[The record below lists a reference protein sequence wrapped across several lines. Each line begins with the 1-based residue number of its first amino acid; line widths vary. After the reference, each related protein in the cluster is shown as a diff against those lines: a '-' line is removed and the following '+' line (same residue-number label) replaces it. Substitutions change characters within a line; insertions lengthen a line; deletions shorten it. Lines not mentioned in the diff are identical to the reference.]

1 LFFLESRQVSKSME
15 LKNIINFLK
24 LIGSG
29 EIKISD
35 DEVWART
42 NCPLAPFSHVKGRD
56 ENPSF
61 GIVANNTGESAYHCF
76 TCGSGRLWDLVHRMQ
91 FTVGIPKR
99 ARYFFGSAEIFGNEQ
114 LGDPNDFRVGDCFD
128 DVHDRIFLGK
138 RKVKV
143 PEEILNEYPLL
154 EESPFIGQKEEIEDY
169 FLNRGILPQ
178 MLWEYQIRH
187 DPEKH
192 LIIFPMIDTDGE
204 AYRLHV
210 KLVLEKTFWYLTP
223 ELLGCA
229 DTYESWGRKDYWFGI
244 QFLDPALPVTIVESE
259 TDLLRLRSLG
269 VNNVVAA
276 CGGINKWKVARIP
289 NYTIYLGFD
298 ADRAGSQFTMKSI
311 QLFKNRRLYW
321 LDWGLVDVTYY
332 TEKRRIPKLRPAKDG
347 GDIET
352 LEQYEFILEHKT
364 PVGEINPVPATS
376 GYSDVW
382 A

>member
-1 LFFLESRQVSKSME
+1 ME

-29 EIKISD
+29 EIKISEEED
-35 DEVWART
+35 WAKT
-42 NCPLAPFSHVKGRD
+42 SCPLAPFTHAKGKD

-61 GIVANNTGESAYHCF
+61 GIVANNIGESAYHCF

-91 FTVGIPKR
+91 WTVGIPKS
-99 ARYFFGSAEIFGNEQ
+99 ARHFFGSAEIFDEEQ
-114 LGDPNDFRVGDCFD
+114 LGDANDYRLGDGFD

-138 RKVKV
+138 KKVKV
-143 PEEILNEYPLL
+143 PDVILNEYPLL
-154 EESPFIGQKEEIEDY
+154 EDSFFTGSKEEIEGY
-169 FLNRGILPQ
+169 FVSRGILPQ
-178 MLWEYQIRH
+178 MLWKYEVRH

-223 ELLGCA
+223 ELLNCA
-229 DTYESWGRKDYWFGI
+229 DIYEAWGRKDYWFGV
-244 QFLDPALPVTIVESE
+244 QFLDPALPVLIVESE

-269 VNNVVAA
+269 VENVIAA
-276 CGGINKWKVARIP
+276 CGGVNRWKVARIP

-298 ADRAGSQFTMKSI
+298 ADKAGSQFTMKAI
-311 QLFKNRRLYW
+311 RLFKNRRLYW
-321 LDWGLVDVTYY
+321 LDWALVNVTYY
-332 TEKRRIPKLRPAKDG
+332 TEKRRTPKLRPANDG

-352 LEQYEFILEHKT
+352 LEQYEFIVEHKT
-364 PVGEINPVPATS
+364 SIGEITPVPVTS
-376 GYSDVW
+376 GYEDVW
-382 A
+382 TTRT